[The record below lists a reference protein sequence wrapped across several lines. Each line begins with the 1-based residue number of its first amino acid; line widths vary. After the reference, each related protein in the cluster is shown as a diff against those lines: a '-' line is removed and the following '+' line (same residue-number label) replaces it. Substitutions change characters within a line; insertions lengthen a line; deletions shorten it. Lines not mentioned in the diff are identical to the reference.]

1 MSSRPVIALALAGT
15 ALLVAACSA
24 GSADAPTAAPSESSA
39 AAAASSA
46 PAPEP
51 SPSAPAPTDAPTPA
65 APSKPSAADMATDRF
80 ADAVLEQLKI
90 DSADTFSDQLI
101 TIALSPLMRQLAS
114 TADLTTRVA
123 SKGDKVT
130 LTLAGTD
137 GTCIV
142 TVTDKPRAR
151 GVACKPV

>member
-1 MSSRPVIALALAGT
+1 
-15 ALLVAACSA
+15 
-24 GSADAPTAAPSESSA
+24 
-39 AAAASSA
+39 
-46 PAPEP
+46 
-51 SPSAPAPTDAPTPA
+51 
-65 APSKPSAADMATDRF
+65 
-80 ADAVLEQLKI
+80 
-90 DSADTFSDQLI
+90 
-101 TIALSPLMRQLAS
+101 MRQLAS

-123 SKGDKVT
+123 SKGDRVT

>member
-1 MSSRPVIALALAGT
+1 
-15 ALLVAACSA
+15 
-24 GSADAPTAAPSESSA
+24 
-39 AAAASSA
+39 
-46 PAPEP
+46 
-51 SPSAPAPTDAPTPA
+51 
-65 APSKPSAADMATDRF
+65 MATDRF

-114 TADLTTRVA
+114 TAGLTTRVA
-123 SKGDKVT
+123 SRGDKVT

>member
-24 GSADAPTAAPSESSA
+24 GSADAPTAAPSDSSA
-39 AAAASSA
+39 AAAVSSA

-51 SPSAPAPTDAPTPA
+51 SPSAPAPTDASTPA

-123 SKGDKVT
+123 SRGDKVT